1 MAISPLEF
9 AVKVVQKALK
19 SPSLSKQVQAA
30 LAALEALS
38 KKRDRENL
46 ARFGITAK
54 SALGV
59 SMANVQKL
67 AKTLG
72 HNHELAG
79 ALWDTGCYEAR
90 LLTAFVAEPARVTPA
105 QAERWCKAFDNWA
118 VCDTL
123 CFFLLDRVPFAWDK
137 IHSWSGMHPEFV
149 KRAAFALMAS
159 IAGHDKQAGD
169 AVFLEGLT
177 LIECAAKDD
186 RNFVKK
192 AVSWALRRI
201 GRRNQALNRAAV
213 ALSLRLSSSTDA
225 SERWL
230 GKSAHK
236 ELTSALVERAL
247 RPKKPR
253 AAKVEK
259 PIAARAAP
267 KRAAQHTPKK
277 KAGSRQAS
285 GRLRAK
291 V

>member
-1 MAISPLEF
+1 MSAVEKKTVKAPPL
-9 AVKVVQKALK
+9 A
-19 SPSLSKQVQAA
+19 KQVQAA

-38 KKRDRENL
+38 TKRDRENL

-72 HNHELAG
+72 HNHELAC

-90 LLTAFVAEPARVTPA
+90 LLTAFVAEPTRLTPA
-105 QAERWCKAFDNWA
+105 QMERWSRDFDNWA

-123 CFFLLDRVPFAWDK
+123 CFFLFDRVPCAWDK
-137 IHSWSGMHPEFV
+137 IRKWSSQRPEFV
-149 KRAAFALMAS
+149 KRTAFALMAS
-159 IAGHDKQAGD
+159 IAGHDKEAGD
-169 AVFLEGLT
+169 ALFLEGLS
-177 LIECAAKDD
+177 LIERAAKDD

-201 GRRNQALNRAAV
+201 GRRNPALNHAAV
-213 ALSLRLSSSTDA
+213 ALSARLAASSDA
-225 SERWL
+225 TERWL

-236 ELTSALVERAL
+236 ELTSALVARAL
-247 RPKKPR
+247 SSKKPTKK
-253 AAKVEK
+253 AT
-259 PIAARAAP
+259 PNAAP
-267 KRAAQHTPKK
+267 KRAAESTPKK
-277 KAGSRQAS
+277 KAAARPAM